1 MDENISCYL
10 KTLQIREILIGLDPR
25 ICSYKLLTEGIYT
38 LSKLYHSNKRAASLC
53 KVFFVT
59 FSYRLKVKLY
69 DAASCTQRKF
79 VFDLSEYELR
89 HLEATFASSCKEFT
103 SRPEEQ
109 TMDLK
114 GGFSTNDI

>member
-1 MDENISCYL
+1 M
-10 KTLQIREILIGLDPR
+10 
-25 ICSYKLLTEGIYT
+25 
-38 LSKLYHSNKRAASLC
+38 
-53 KVFFVT
+53 
-59 FSYRLKVKLY
+59 YRLSSGRSTRL

-109 TMDLK
+109 TMDLE
-114 GGFSTNDI
+114 GGFSTNDIWICILFSLVEAEDL